1 MSPYPLFCSVG
12 LKYNHECLQEI
23 VKNFA
28 KDPKIVL
35 LYPCLIKM
43 DCNPLNFFFV
53 EQEFFKTGVTVL

>member
-28 KDPKIVL
+28 KDPKIVCSL
-35 LYPCLIKM
+35 SML
-43 DCNPLNFFFV
+43 DQN
-53 EQEFFKTGVTVL
+53 GV